1 MTVVSRHMACRCT
14 GNRVLAGHLLQGSTR
29 GRGICT
35 SYSRK
40 EWQHGQRCHVA
51 VAEGSAG
58 EAARLECYSE
68 VWKAPKP
75 SRMIADGRAF
85 EEEHRV
91 RGYEVG
97 PNRKSTMITIAN
109 LLQEVASNHVVSMW
123 GRSDEGFATDPE
135 MAKEGLIFVMTRM
148 QIQMDSYPAWGD
160 IVHIETW
167 FKESGRMRAQR
178 DWVVRNSDGVEIGR
192 ATSTWV
198 TISMKTRRLVR
209 LPDRI
214 RERFSRFR
222 LEDGEDA
229 LSEERS
235 RLKLP
240 DLMSDEEVNVL
251 PQIARMSDMDM
262 NGHINN
268 VTYIGWVLETVPEE
282 MQNEKQLYQIEI
294 DYKNECTSGDVVH
307 PLAEESDTPDV
318 FKDVD
323 TVTYVHSLTRHNDA
337 GSTPTELIRARTM
350 WRA

>member
-1 MTVVSRHMACRCT
+1 MATVSSHMACRCM
-14 GNRVLAGHLLQGSTR
+14 GNRVEVNHLLQRGS
-29 GRGICT
+29 
-35 SYSRK
+35 SRRNGMFSLHRK
-40 EWQHGQRCHVA
+40 DRQHGYRCHVA
-51 VAEGSAG
+51 VAEGSTG
-58 EAARLECYSE
+58 ETSRLECYSE
-68 VWKAPKP
+68 VWRAPKP

-97 PNRKSTMITIAN
+97 PNRRTTMITIAN

-160 IVHIETW
+160 VVHFETW

-178 DWVVRNSDGVEIGR
+178 DWVVRNSEGVEIGR

-214 RERFSRFR
+214 RERFSRFQ
-222 LEDGEDA
+222 LPDGEDA
-229 LSEERS
+229 LSEDRS

-240 DLMSDEEVNVL
+240 DLVSDEEVNVL

-282 MQNEKQLYQIEI
+282 LQNERQLYQVEI

-318 FKDVD
+318 FRDVD
-323 TVTYVHSLTRHNDA
+323 TVTYVHSLTRHTDA
-337 GSTPTELIRARTM
+337 GSKPTELVRARTM
-350 WRA
+350 WRV